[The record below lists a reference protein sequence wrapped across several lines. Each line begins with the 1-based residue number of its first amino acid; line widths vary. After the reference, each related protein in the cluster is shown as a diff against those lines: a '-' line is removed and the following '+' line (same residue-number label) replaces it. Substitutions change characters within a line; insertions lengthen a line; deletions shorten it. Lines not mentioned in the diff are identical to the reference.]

1 MADESIV
8 QRVYAI
14 GPPPKDRVCLFG
26 HLKNVVVFPTTG
38 RCDLSRRFTSRV
50 MTFAKGTWS
59 LPNALAGGDL
69 DGYVARPSPNQEHNS

>member
-1 MADESIV
+1 MYIV

-38 RCDLSRRFTSRV
+38 GCDPWTTSCV
-50 MTFAKGTWS
+50 PDDGLFQGTWS
-59 LPNALAGGDL
+59 LPNGLAGGDL
-69 DGYVARPSPNQEHNS
+69 DGYAVRLSMQSIE